1 MPKKYMNI
9 IHFSKFPGDE
19 MISIIRESMKQL
31 QELTC
36 LKFIPAGLDD
46 ADLMYFAN
54 VGQVVYL

>member
-19 MISIIRESMKQL
+19 MISIIKESLKQL

-36 LKFIPAGLDD
+36 LKFTPAGPDD

-54 VGQVVYL
+54 VG